1 MLEEPVG
8 PLIRTLAGPNILSML
23 VTSIYNMAD
32 TYFVSQINTSAS
44 GAVGIVFSAM
54 ALIQA
59 AGFTVGTGSGAMTA
73 RLLGSNQRQRANET
87 ASSGVLLALVFG
99 VLIAAVGLLN
109 LDELIWLLGSTET
122 IHPYAAEYAFYI
134 LLGAPVMTLSFTM
147 SNLLRWQG
155 RANLAAVGLTIG
167 GVLNMILDPIFIFSM
182 GMGIGGAGAATLLS
196 QMISMSILASM
207 FLRKKGDV
215 RLHPAYISK
224 SPHTY
229 ITILKQGAPS
239 FFRQGVTSFAA
250 MATNY
255 NARIY
260 GDAAVAALAI
270 VSKVFMVINSITI
283 GFGQG
288 FQPVLG
294 FNYGAGRKDR
304 VKEAVVYSIRFV
316 TIILTA
322 AAVLGFAFAPQIIG
336 AFRDDPLVVSSGV
349 RAFRYQCLTMPL
361 GAVIVFSNMLFQSL
375 GKAFRATTLAVSR
388 QGSYIPLVFFFT
400 WRFGLGGLEASQA
413 LADFTAFVLAAVVL
427 THYFKTEF
435 QTEEQTE

>member
-1 MLEEPVG
+1 MQSQSERTQTDQRTRMLEEPVG

-283 GFGQG
+283 GFGRASS
-288 FQPVLG
+288 LCW
-294 FNYGAGRKDR
+294 A
-304 VKEAVVYSIRFV
+304 
-316 TIILTA
+316 LTTARA
-322 AAVLGFAFAPQIIG
+322 ARTG
-336 AFRDDPLVVSSGV
+336 
-349 RAFRYQCLTMPL
+349 
-361 GAVIVFSNMLFQSL
+361 
-375 GKAFRATTLAVSR
+375 
-388 QGSYIPLVFFFT
+388 
-400 WRFGLGGLEASQA
+400 
-413 LADFTAFVLAAVVL
+413 
-427 THYFKTEF
+427 
-435 QTEEQTE
+435 